1 MIILGCDSDFEV
13 GSPLIFIY
21 IFWFHRPEKTVRH
34 FFPTNVT
41 IDVPLGTQ
49 RLRDVRT
56 PSPLRA
62 VGEVKC
68 MPAPARDFD
77 ISTAAWAMPPAQ
89 LTHKSTMKLEAGFFP
104 NSNTIFWGYIL
115 LFGTAHLVDYDYM
128 IYTLVTSILGQG
140 FRWRLHRLTFKK
152 LRWCSCCD
160 CDSCSFSPH
169 DLMIVGDWFG
179 AIWGCSRQ
187 HTLKTSQLE
196 EFGAGGKLG
205 FSLTQDTTDVIYAE
219 DEEVFRETAVRELL
233 KLGFLRQDFSCSR
246 EGEVGHIFGPWQAQ
260 LMSGI

>member
-1 MIILGCDSDFEV
+1 M
-13 GSPLIFIY
+13 
-21 IFWFHRPEKTVRH
+21 RH

-140 FRWRLHRLTFKK
+140 FR
-152 LRWCSCCD
+152 
-160 CDSCSFSPH
+160 
-169 DLMIVGDWFG
+169 
-179 AIWGCSRQ
+179 
-187 HTLKTSQLE
+187 
-196 EFGAGGKLG
+196 
-205 FSLTQDTTDVIYAE
+205 
-219 DEEVFRETAVRELL
+219 
-233 KLGFLRQDFSCSR
+233 
-246 EGEVGHIFGPWQAQ
+246 
-260 LMSGI
+260 